1 MSSHYTPL
9 PLFLQIPVMEFPM
22 EKTILVF
29 SQLEG
34 HKAQAPLLVP
44 GAKFPA
50 DRQGVINWT
59 AQTVQLLQGCHR
71 LWQEGESAPKDSPG
85 FQGPILHVE
94 SSKGSAILCPVSL
107 HISGF

>member
-59 AQTVQLLQGCHR
+59 AQAVQLLQGCHR
-71 LWQEGESAPKDSPG
+71 LWQERESAPKDNPG

-94 SSKGSAILCPVSL
+94 SSNGSAILCPVSL